1 MLSLRPLFLGGEDM
15 KMSTSFV
22 RRWHRRLAIVLGS
35 YLLFQTVTGVITQ
48 NNHSLNKFLSPD
60 LYKVAELSG
69 GEIRPGDLVDLIS
82 ELEPEFTVA
91 HAMFPL
97 QRERGSAVV
106 IMGGRDKTKHDMS
119 YLMTVDPYARK
130 ILSERQSLG
139 GWIEWALY
147 LHIGFLF
154 GVAGKIATAIL
165 GTSLVL
171 FSSLGVILWWRT
183 RHIGREAKGVVRIH
197 RTAGVTAAVF
207 VLVLAITGTALS
219 MFTWIERSSGT
230 SVFGNN
236 MVTAMRQSHDGHE
249 ISAPTYDG
257 NAAYDLAISKLAIET
272 DKELQLTAY
281 SPYGPHAA
289 DYWFAFVDKN
299 YFRTDALV
307 DPVDGSVRI
316 FASGVME
323 GGEGP
328 RALLLPIHTGN
339 ILGSVGD
346 ALFSIFGLAMSL
358 WLFSGFILWW
368 QRRPGNNTSAD
379 AN

>member
-1 MLSLRPLFLGGEDM
+1 
-15 KMSTSFV
+15 MSTAFV

-35 YLLFQTVTGVITQ
+35 YFLFQAVTGVITQ
-48 NNHSLNKFLSPD
+48 NNDSLNKLLAPD
-60 LYKVAELSG
+60 LYKVTELSG
-69 GEIRPGDLVDLIS
+69 TKIRPGDLVDLVS

-97 QRERGSAVV
+97 QRERESAIV
-106 IMGGRDKTKHDMS
+106 IMGGRDKTKRDMS
-119 YLMTVDPYARK
+119 YLLTVDPYARK

-154 GVAGKIATAIL
+154 GVAGKVATAIL
-165 GTSLVL
+165 GTFLVL
-171 FSSLGVILWWRT
+171 FSGLGVTLWWRT
-183 RHIGREAKGVVRIH
+183 RHIGREAKGIVRIH

-207 VLVLAITGTALS
+207 ILIVSITGTSLS
-219 MFTWIERSSGT
+219 IATWIERSSGT

-236 MVTAMRQSHDGHE
+236 MVSAMQKGHDGHDMP
-249 ISAPTYDG
+249 APTYDG
-257 NAAYDLAISKLAIET
+257 NAAYDLAMSKLTIET

-281 SPYGPHAA
+281 SPAGPHAA

-299 YFRTDALV
+299 HFRTDALV
-307 DPVDGSVRI
+307 DPNDGSVRI
-316 FASGVME
+316 FATGLTE
-323 GGEGP
+323 GGNGP

-346 ALFSIFGLAMSL
+346 ALFSIFSLAISL
-358 WLFSGFILWW
+358 WVFSGFILWW
-368 QRRPGNNTSAD
+368 QRRPGNNTSAGL
-379 AN
+379 N